1 MLNQLRV
8 RSRLILLSII
18 PLCFLVLLAVMSLKD
33 MRVLAKGVDSLYQDR
48 VMPLQQLKTVS
59 DAYAVTI
66 VDTLHKYRAGL
77 LSNRQASAT
86 ITSAEQQAKSMW
98 QAYLATELTSRERE
112 LVNVAAEH
120 IVVWTRQ
127 VQQYQASL
135 DDETLKN
142 EANEAFNQT
151 LYAKADPLSQALNEL
166 VVLQQEEAGRFTQQ
180 AQQQLEQMLW
190 FFSVLVVLVV
200 VGVIV
205 FAVFITRSIQ
215 QPLSALRH
223 CIVSVGE
230 HADFRLRAEVQG
242 RDEITETAQAFN
254 QTVAR
259 MQQFFRSIN
268 DAVLQMAAASDQMQV
283 ISQQVSKTANEQ
295 EMQAN
300 MIATAVN
307 QMSAAIQ
314 EVANSALATS
324 GQANQTDQSARA
336 GVQQVGAN
344 IASIEQLSGMVS
356 ATGAVISEL
365 HQETDKITQV
375 LAVIQTIAAQTNL
388 LALNAA
394 IEAARAGE
402 AGRGFAVVADEVR
415 TLATNTQRATESIR
429 TMIDTLQQKAKEAVH
444 SMQESHGHAQGSVNN
459 AQQAGVVLD
468 QIQQAVQRIVD
479 MNVQIC
485 TATEQQTVVAEE
497 INRNVTEFNSSITEV
512 SRSSAQSADASSALA
527 ELANRLR
534 QQTAQFQV

>member
-1 MLNQLRV
+1 MLNQLKV
-8 RSRLILLSII
+8 RSRLILLSMI

-33 MRVLAKGVDSLYQDR
+33 MRVLARGVDSLYQDR
-48 VMPLQQLKTVS
+48 VIPLQQLKSVS

-77 LSNRQASAT
+77 LSNRQASAD
-86 ITSAEQQAKSMW
+86 IASAEQQAKSMW
-98 QAYLATELTSRERE
+98 QAYLATQLTSRERQ
-112 LVNVAAEH
+112 LVAVAAEH
-120 IVVWTRQ
+120 IEVWTRQ
-127 VQQYQASL
+127 LQQYQTSL
-135 DDETLKN
+135 DSERLKN

-166 VVLQQEEAGRFTQQ
+166 VVLQQEEAGRFTQH
-180 AQQQLEQMLW
+180 AQQKLENMLW
-190 FFSVLVVLVV
+190 FFAVLVLVVV
-200 VGVIV
+200 VGVIM

-223 CIVSVGE
+223 CIVSVGD

-242 RDEITETAQAFN
+242 RDEIAETAEAFN
-254 QTVAR
+254 QTVTR
-259 MQQFFRSIN
+259 MQQFFRTLN

-314 EVANSALATS
+314 EVATSALATS

-415 TLATNTQRATESIR
+415 TLATNTQQATESIR
-429 TMIDTLQQKAKEAVH
+429 AMIDTLQLKAKEAVH
-444 SMQESHGHAQGSVNN
+444 AMQESHGHAQGSVSN

>member
-18 PLCFLVLLAVMSLKD
+18 PLCFLVLLAVMSLID

-48 VMPLQQLKTVS
+48 VMPLQQLKIVS

-66 VDTLHKYRAGL
+66 VDTLHKYRAGI
-77 LSNRQASAT
+77 LSNRQASAA

-112 LVNVAAEH
+112 LVNVATEH

-127 VQQYQASL
+127 VQQYQAAL

-242 RDEITETAQAFN
+242 RDEITETAEAFN

-429 TMIDTLQQKAKEAVH
+429 TMIDTLQHKAKAAVH
-444 SMQESHGHAQGSVNN
+444 SMQESHGHAQGSVHN

>member
-77 LSNRQASAT
+77 LSNRQASTA

-120 IVVWTRQ
+120 IAVWTRQ

-242 RDEITETAQAFN
+242 RDEITETAEAFN

-324 GQANQTDQSARA
+324 GQANQTDQSARS

-497 INRNVTEFNSSITEV
+497 INRNVTEFNSSISEV

>member
-77 LSNRQASAT
+77 LSNRQASAA

-98 QAYLATELTSRERE
+98 QAYLATALTSRERE

-242 RDEITETAQAFN
+242 RDEITETAEAFN

-356 ATGAVISEL
+356 ATGAVIGEL

>member
-77 LSNRQASAT
+77 LSNRQASAA

-242 RDEITETAQAFN
+242 RDEITETAEAFN

>member
-1 MLNQLRV
+1 MLNQLKV
-8 RSRLILLSII
+8 RSRLILLSMI

-33 MRVLAKGVDSLYQDR
+33 MRVLARGVDSLYQDR
-48 VMPLQQLKTVS
+48 VIPLQQLKSVS

-77 LSNRQASAT
+77 LSNRQASAD
-86 ITSAEQQAKSMW
+86 IASAEQQAKSMW
-98 QAYLATELTSRERE
+98 QAYLATQLTSRERQ
-112 LVNVAAEH
+112 LVAVAAEH
-120 IVVWTRQ
+120 IEVWTRQ
-127 VQQYQASL
+127 LQQYQTSL
-135 DDETLKN
+135 DGERLKN

-166 VVLQQEEAGRFTQQ
+166 VVLQQEEAGRFTQH
-180 AQQQLEQMLW
+180 AQQKLENMLW
-190 FFSVLVVLVV
+190 FFAVLVLVVV
-200 VGVIV
+200 VGVIM

-223 CIVSVGE
+223 CIVSVGD

-242 RDEITETAQAFN
+242 RDEIAETAEAFN
-254 QTVAR
+254 QTVTR
-259 MQQFFRSIN
+259 MQQFFRTLN

-314 EVANSALATS
+314 EVATSALATS

-394 IEAARAGE
+394 IEAARAGQ

-415 TLATNTQRATESIR
+415 TLATNTQQATESIR
-429 TMIDTLQQKAKEAVH
+429 AMIDTLQLKAKEAVH
-444 SMQESHGHAQGSVNN
+444 AMQESHGHAQGSVSN

>member
-77 LSNRQASAT
+77 LSNRQASTA

-166 VVLQQEEAGRFTQQ
+166 VALQQEEAGRFTQQ

-242 RDEITETAQAFN
+242 RDEITETAEAFN